1 MFLILN
7 GRHVIS
13 LGGLGTIE
21 KFSEVKAG
29 VDMKAVFWL
38 GIIIMVLS
46 QISRLY
52 FKQSNISL
60 SSHMSTFWAELASR
74 HEQDR

>member
-7 GRHVIS
+7 GRQVIS

-29 VDMKAVFWL
+29 VNMKAVFWL